1 MMMSMI
7 HHNSS
12 ENKRR
17 QTVVNDLEMKMMP
30 PPPPPP
36 PLSLTHSPPQSA
48 TKIFANLLV
57 HHDGEV
63 EFYKNIADANNQQDI
78 MNYETKSNGGG
89 SSDDSSHTSSDVH
102 DDFDEEVA
110 AAANVTNLG
119 RVDFLIYFC
128 FYFWHARAYGRQ
140 HTWWRKWNR
149 NPGWMRHVQCRS
161 MCVL

>member
-1 MMMSMI
+1 MSMI
-7 HHNSS
+7 HSS
-12 ENKRR
+12 VNKSR
-17 QTVVNDLEMKMMP
+17 QTVDLEMKMMP

-119 RVDFLIYFC
+119 RVDLIFLFIFLACYR
-128 FYFWHARAYGRQ
+128 YHTHGAR
-140 HTWWRKWNR
+140 NR
-149 NPGWMRHVQCRS
+149 NS
-161 MCVL
+161 